1 MYAEYRF
8 AGPLK
13 ERWDGTTW
21 NFRVGHLF
29 AFSKWA
35 RAEGFAQLVPF
46 AYRMGKRFADGV
58 LVVVERH
65 LARVRGPRP
74 HPSIKYVEHDFC
86 GLFVRALAGLEP
98 DGCALL
104 VRSCDGLAGGG
115 GCAGQYVSC
124 AGRFPVTR

>member
-1 MYAEYRF
+1 MYAECRF

-29 AFSKWA
+29 AFYKWA
-35 RAEGFAQLVPF
+35 RAEGFAQSVPF
-46 AYRMGKRFADGV
+46 AYRMGKRVADGV
-58 LVVVERH
+58 LVVEGH

-74 HPSIKYVEHDFC
+74 HPSIKYMEQDFF

-104 VRSCDGLAGGG
+104 VRSCDGLTGWPAARGST
-115 GCAGQYVSC
+115 CRVRVVS
-124 AGRFPVTR
+124 R